1 MYILNQYYWIL
12 WTKTKQTTKYY
23 KTILRSYNSSMQI
36 LTDYKGNVLI
46 WSNKSSE
53 IYFFWIKISQPY
65 FSQSCLKALQVLSFK
80 FLVDDIVEHLSQSF
94 WFIQNFVDNNWWD
107 CSISQFQGSSSRNL
121 ILWNS
126 NKERRINYKLDE
138 QYCCSYYL
146 W

>member
-1 MYILNQYYWIL
+1 MLRI
-12 WTKTKQTTKYY
+12 KTKQTTKYY

-36 LTDYKGNVLI
+36 LTDYKGNVDVLI

-94 WFIQNFVDNNWWD
+94 
-107 CSISQFQGSSSRNL
+107 
-121 ILWNS
+121 
-126 NKERRINYKLDE
+126 
-138 QYCCSYYL
+138 
-146 W
+146 